1 MKLFNYELAAITEA
15 IYGEIENLENARR
28 AWAFSLY
35 YAILNSL
42 GYKIDLPEWEEA
54 YNQWNTDHLYRGAL
68 ASRKKQ
74 KNPPFFE
81 IRNVTKKKNTVVVIK
96 GQLNGNEV
104 RELEITLSTENFSD
118 LIKPGVNETRLF
130 LRDTEVIEILDAV
143 AGISVRV
150 YSHAQNSKIEALWT
164 LVNEIRELYSGT
176 NREGKE
182 YIETVIGAAVFY
194 LPHPVNE
201 CFNGYCSIRALNNTL
216 REQRMVK
223 EHLFPRKMA
232 GRDVLENNYP
242 KEVFYSRVKDHY
254 RIFMYLT
261 PDENTATVNFEGEHD
276 DALRRLG
283 IEKFPQRENN
293 PFIKNHTLFKNFISW
308 TKARVPKT
316 KVLTLEEAEQL
327 LDEFLDG
334 RNGNPASL
342 QKIHP

>member
-74 KNPPFFE
+74 KNPPVFE
-81 IRNVTKKKNTVVVIK
+81 IRNVTKNKKKDFVVVK

-118 LIKPGVNETRLF
+118 LIEPGVNETRLF
-130 LRDTEVIEILDAV
+130 LCDTEVIEILDAV
-143 AGISVRV
+143 AEISVRV
-150 YSHAQNSKIEALWT
+150 YSHAQKSKIEALWT
-164 LVNEIRELYSGT
+164 LVNEIRELYSGA

-216 REQRMVK
+216 KEKRMVK
-223 EHLFPRKMA
+223 EHLYPRKQA
-232 GRDVLENNYP
+232 GKDVLE
-242 KEVFYSRVKDHY
+242 KEYSRDDFYHNVKDY
-254 RIFMYLT
+254 FRIFMYLT
-261 PDENTATVNFEGEHD
+261 PDENAATVNFEGTHD
-276 DALRRLG
+276 DVLRRLG
-283 IEKFPQRENN
+283 IGKFPQRPEN
-293 PFIKNHTLFKNFISW
+293 PFIKNHTLFKNFIAW
-308 TKARVPKT
+308 TKARVPKN
-316 KVLTLEEAEQL
+316 KDLTIEEAEQL
-327 LDEFLDG
+327 LDEFLN
-334 RNGNPASL
+334 R
-342 QKIHP
+342 